1 MVRAL
6 IDSLNELCRQKSNVI
21 FLIADDKE
29 IYDSIYAQYPA
40 QTINIGISE
49 CNAISVAAGL
59 ASCGYIPYVI
69 GGNTFMA
76 YRAYEFIRDQL
87 CMQKR
92 NVKVIGIGAGVAIS
106 VLGNTQ
112 HATEDVGAL
121 RALPGLTIMTPATP
135 TEVRQMVLQ
144 TINIETPLFMRIG
157 RACEKDFYEDGVTFC
172 PYSVQEIK
180 KGKGTAVFSMGSL
193 VSDVLKAAEKLKEK
207 GLDIGVVNIHTIKP
221 LDIKG
226 IKVLSENYSKWV
238 SVEEHNV
245 IGGLGSALAEVIV
258 EEGLK
263 VSLKKIGFRETFA
276 KGHGTY
282 NDVKEAN
289 GLGVDD
295 IIQACIENKV
305 IYE

>member
-6 IDSLNELCRQKSNVI
+6 IESLSELCKENPNII

-29 IYDSIYAQYPA
+29 VYDSLNEKYPSK
-40 QTINIGISE
+40 TINIGISE

-59 ASCGYIPYVI
+59 ASCGYVPYVI

-87 CMQKR
+87 CMQSR

-121 RALPGLTIMTPATP
+121 RVLPGITIMTPATP
-135 TEVRQMVLQ
+135 TEVKLMVMQ
-144 TINIETPLFMRIG
+144 TINIDTPLFLRIG
-157 RACEKDFYEDGVTFC
+157 RSCEKDFYEDGVKFC
-172 PYSVQEIK
+172 PNNVQEIK
-180 KGKGTAVFSMGSL
+180 KGKDMAIFSMGSL
-193 VSDVLKAAEKLKEK
+193 VCDALEAAEQLKKK
-207 GLDIGVVNIHTIKP
+207 GLDIGVINVHTIKP

-226 IKVLSENYSKWV
+226 IKELSEVYSRWI

-245 IGGLGSALAEVIV
+245 IGGLGSALMEVVV
-258 EEGLK
+258 EENLK
-263 VSLKKIGFRETFA
+263 VSMKRIGLIETFA

-282 NDVKEAN
+282 DDVKKIN
-289 GLGVDD
+289 GLGIDD
-295 IIQACIENKV
+295 IIQACLEKV
-305 IYE
+305 EV